1 MALERKR
8 RLTAKERAA
17 RRSNGRKSRGPATA
31 AGKARAAAANV
42 QHGYYSKAA
51 EVALTALGEDPAEFK
66 RRLDSLVE
74 TFAPGNALEMGLVY
88 RNARALWR
96 MDRYDRIA
104 ESIVVKHLEQSQIG
118 PKYVEALAWLALNDK
133 LQRLQA
139 LLVAI
144 GKEVEPVVS
153 QDTLAL
159 FAEAQHDLPPDK
171 AKEFLRLLV
180 RLRKPGTA
188 VELEPELK
196 ALIEGE
202 EIPEVDAEGR
212 KAAFL
217 ALGAILGPAMQRLEE
232 QRLEPADVVQE
243 QFERD
248 MLLAK
253 AQEEAAEMNRWE
265 ESSLRQVWRTTQ
277 LLMKIKKAAEN
288 EKMLKMKGGPSK
300 LLKTRA
306 EFTDKKSYPSEYM
319 KTKDLS

>member
-1 MALERKR
+1 MA
-8 RLTAKERAA
+8 AK
-17 RRSNGRKSRGPATA
+17 RSNGRKSRGPATA

-144 GKEVEPVVS
+144 GKEAEPV
-153 QDTLAL
+153 
-159 FAEAQHDLPPDK
+159 
-171 AKEFLRLLV
+171 
-180 RLRKPGTA
+180 
-188 VELEPELK
+188 
-196 ALIEGE
+196 
-202 EIPEVDAEGR
+202 
-212 KAAFL
+212 
-217 ALGAILGPAMQRLEE
+217 
-232 QRLEPADVVQE
+232 
-243 QFERD
+243 
-248 MLLAK
+248 
-253 AQEEAAEMNRWE
+253 
-265 ESSLRQVWRTTQ
+265 
-277 LLMKIKKAAEN
+277 
-288 EKMLKMKGGPSK
+288 
-300 LLKTRA
+300 
-306 EFTDKKSYPSEYM
+306 
-319 KTKDLS
+319 

>member
-1 MALERKR
+1 M
-8 RLTAKERAA
+8 
-17 RRSNGRKSRGPATA
+17 
-31 AGKARAAAANV
+31 
-42 QHGYYSKAA
+42 
-51 EVALTALGEDPAEFK
+51 
-66 RRLDSLVE
+66 
-74 TFAPGNALEMGLVY
+74 
-88 RNARALWR
+88 
-96 MDRYDRIA
+96 
-104 ESIVVKHLEQSQIG
+104 
-118 PKYVEALAWLALNDK
+118 
-133 LQRLQA
+133 
-139 LLVAI
+139 
-144 GKEVEPVVS
+144 S

-171 AKEFLRLLV
+171 AKEFLRLLM